1 MRHLTLFRR
10 QLVLVSVAVLVFLLQ
25 AGCAGYRH
33 GSLMHP
39 QFNTIAVGT
48 FKNDTEE
55 ASLTAHLRSKLAEAL
70 MNDGSVKVQSM
81 ENADAVI
88 QGRILGFKWDRLA
101 AVRASDIAVSNNDQ
115 KRDTYQTTIYKV
127 EVIVEYELYIPG
139 MRRRVLEKTKET
151 RVIGRA
157 DYTKLPDL
165 DVARMEALRRATA
178 DAAQQITTGIT
189 EAW

>member
-1 MRHLTLFRR
+1 MRHLTPFRR
-10 QLVLVSVAVLVFLLQ
+10 QLVLISAAALVFLLQ

-39 QFNTIAVGT
+39 QFKTIAVGT

-55 ASLTAHLRSKLAEAL
+55 ASLTAHLRSKLADAL
-70 MNDGSVKVQSM
+70 MNDGSVTVKSM
-81 ENADAVI
+81 EDADAVI
-88 QGRILGFKWDRLA
+88 QGRIVGFKWDRLA
-101 AVRASDIAVSNNDQ
+101 AVHASDIAASNNDQ

-151 RVIGRA
+151 IVIGRA

-165 DVARMEALRRATA
+165 DVARMEALRRATT
-178 DAAQQITTGIT
+178 DAAQQITTGVT